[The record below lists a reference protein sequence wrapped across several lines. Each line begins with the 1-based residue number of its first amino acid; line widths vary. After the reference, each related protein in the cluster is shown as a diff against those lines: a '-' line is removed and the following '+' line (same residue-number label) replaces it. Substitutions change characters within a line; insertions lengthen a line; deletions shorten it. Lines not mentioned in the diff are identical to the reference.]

1 MITIKA
7 IRVEAS
13 PQSFTKGNQ
22 LYRRGMVEDL
32 NFQNIDGKLEAS
44 AWVEG
49 SYDNR
54 YQVEMA
60 YSLKSHTFTQY
71 YCECPAY
78 QSYDG
83 MCKHC
88 VAVALEMMERDA
100 EREEVSGEADRVSAA
115 APAVTPAA
123 AARLKQPPTDTAV
136 DVYKRQ
142 EWKEDKNIVP
152 QQESDWPE
160 TAGGVELLRYSF
172 YCNHAC
178 SPL

>member
-60 YSLKSHTFTQY
+60 YSLKSHTFTRY
-71 YCECPAY
+71 YCDTGCDTGCGRQTEA
-78 QSYDG
+78 
-83 MCKHC
+83 
-88 VAVALEMMERDA
+88 A
-100 EREEVSGEADRVSAA
+100 ADRY
-115 APAVTPAA
+115 
-123 AARLKQPPTDTAV
+123 R
-136 DVYKRQ
+136 
-142 EWKEDKNIVP
+142 
-152 QQESDWPE
+152 
-160 TAGGVELLRYSF
+160 G
-172 YCNHAC
+172 
-178 SPL
+178 

>member
-54 YQVEMA
+54 YRVEMA

-115 APAVTPAA
+115 APAATPAA
-123 AARLKQPPTDTAV
+123 AARLRQPPTDTAV
-136 DVYKRQ
+136 KKLIFASTIR
-142 EWKEDKNIVP
+142 KC
-152 QQESDWPE
+152 
-160 TAGGVELLRYSF
+160 LLF
-172 YCNHAC
+172 PA
-178 SPL
+178 

>member
-1 MITIKA
+1 M
-7 IRVEAS
+7 
-13 PQSFTKGNQ
+13 
-22 LYRRGMVEDL
+22 RRKSDEDY
-32 NFQNIDGKLEAS
+32 NGVFN
-44 AWVEG
+44 G
-49 SYDNR
+49 SIGARFNTVSYTHLDVYKR
-54 YQVEMA
+54 Q
-60 YSLKSHTFTQY
+60 QY

-136 DVYKRQ
+136 KKLIFASTIRENACYFQPEVNG
-142 EWKEDKNIVP
+142 NIRLVP
-152 QQESDWPE
+152 ILHRDAEGWMVEFKIGSDHLYVLKDI
-160 TAGGVELLRYSF
+160 TAMVNACLLYTSR
-172 YCNHAC
+172 CV
-178 SPL
+178 

>member
-32 NFQNIDGKLEAS
+32 DFQNIDGKLEAS

-54 YQVEMA
+54 YQVEMT
-60 YSLKSHTFTQY
+60 YSLKSHTFTRY

-88 VAVALEMMERDA
+88 VAVTLEMMERDA
-100 EREEVSGEADRVSAA
+100 ERRSIWGSRQSICCRTGCDTGCDTGCGRQTEAAADRY
-115 APAVTPAA
+115 
-123 AARLKQPPTDTAV
+123 R
-136 DVYKRQ
+136 
-142 EWKEDKNIVP
+142 
-152 QQESDWPE
+152 
-160 TAGGVELLRYSF
+160 G
-172 YCNHAC
+172 
-178 SPL
+178 